1 MVRVSPA
8 CWLKVN
14 AERNPDGSLV
24 LATAVTNAGWTDLAT
39 APLDA
44 ACMGGGGN
52 GDGGG
57 GGEGGGGGPVPSP
70 PGPPAGPTARLA
82 LRVTRRGGDC
92 SVEWGP
98 AGPSPAWTR
107 ARLCRLHSGVG
118 GRPISPDARDSP
130 ASVGGAGAVA
140 LVGVY
145 ALAPVAAGFV
155 AEFDRLSIGPP
166 EEG

>member
-44 ACMGGGGN
+44 ACMGGGGI

-57 GGEGGGGGPVPSP
+57 GGEGGVGGGGGGGGGVGAAAPCPRP
-70 PGPPAGPTARLA
+70 RAPLPAPPPAWPCA
-82 LRVTRRGGDC
+82 
-92 SVEWGP
+92 
-98 AGPSPAWTR
+98 
-107 ARLCRLHSGVG
+107 
-118 GRPISPDARDSP
+118 
-130 ASVGGAGAVA
+130 
-140 LVGVY
+140 
-145 ALAPVAAGFV
+145 
-155 AEFDRLSIGPP
+155 
-166 EEG
+166 